1 MLGVFKMNSAA
12 VTTGSYNRKFGMMIA
27 IIAAVVGLIYG
38 YDNGSISGA
47 LPFLTKQF
55 SLSSAMQGAV
65 TSTTV
70 FGSIIGAIVGGRM
83 ADAFGRKKMMLWI
96 ALGYTIFALFSAIP
110 LGIGWLLPVRFCMG
124 LCIGTSIVVAPLFIA
139 EFAPAKIRGSLLV
152 SFQIAQTIGIIAAN
166 FIDYGFSFSGNWEF
180 MLGISCIPAFLV
192 AIALIRFP
200 DTPRWYLMKGL
211 REKGIEVL
219 KRIEPPEQIQ
229 DKIKEIDNDLDTNE
243 GKVREL
249 FQKRFAKATFFV
261 IGFGF
266 LVQITGINAIVYYAP
281 IIFGTIGLAT
291 SKSILVSAIIQVSS
305 FVAEIIAFFIVDRAG
320 RRPTLLIGVG
330 AMAVSAAVMAVLF
343 FQNNF
348 EGAGIYFAFFS
359 IMVFNMAF
367 NFSLGSLVWVYASEC
382 YPARLRGAGS
392 STLLTSDLVA
402 NLIVAQ
408 LFLVALNVFGGGWT
422 FGAFMV
428 LSLVAWVFI
437 LVLAPET
444 KGRSLE
450 EIRNYW
456 DNGGRWES

>member
-1 MLGVFKMNSAA
+1 
-12 VTTGSYNRKFGMMIA
+12 
-27 IIAAVVGLIYG
+27 
-38 YDNGSISGA
+38 
-47 LPFLTKQF
+47 
-55 SLSSAMQGAV
+55 
-65 TSTTV
+65 
-70 FGSIIGAIVGGRM
+70 
-83 ADAFGRKKMMLWI
+83 
-96 ALGYTIFALFSAIP
+96 
-110 LGIGWLLPVRFCMG
+110 
-124 LCIGTSIVVAPLFIA
+124 
-139 EFAPAKIRGSLLV
+139 
-152 SFQIAQTIGIIAAN
+152 
-166 FIDYGFSFSGNWEF
+166 
-180 MLGISCIPAFLV
+180 V

-219 KRIEPPEQIQ
+219 KRIEPPEQIKAQ
-229 DKIKEIDNDLDTNE
+229 IKEIDNDLNMNE

-348 EGAGIYFAFFS
+348 EGAGIYLSFFS

-428 LSLVAWVFI
+428 LSLVAWIFI
-437 LVLAPET
+437 LMLAPET